1 MSTKLY
7 NGLRLLDNKADLFV
21 VIPKIAEVIREEFGK
36 AAQALVGEE
45 LARAADSKK
54 FREDAKPEATLW
66 FEVEEEWRKRQ
77 QKWGP
82 HHRLNDP
89 LRFSIVFGRSGRGNI
104 LANWYGENQGYEV
117 ALKGTG
123 LFEDYSHWDN
133 SDRPDGTT
141 QKQWAQRGK
150 EWDSLLDKY
159 GAFGSLPL
167 WELGSSS
174 DPWRHMFLQSPANE
188 DLNLY
193 RSREDRRE
201 DALADAVLEAL
212 TGNDKIENILVHYSK
227 AKRIVKNFL
236 KNDESEDIPL
246 PDFLPADFMVKI
258 GELPPLYEV
267 PSDLVRRII
276 ASAE

>member
-7 NGLRLLDNKADLFV
+7 NGLRLLDNEADLFE
-21 VIPKIAEVIREEFGK
+21 VIPKIADVIREELGK
-36 AAQALVGEE
+36 AAQVLVGKE
-45 LARAADSKK
+45 LARAVDSKK
-54 FREDAKPEATLW
+54 FRKNTKSEDILFFK
-66 FEVEEEWRKRQ
+66 VEDEWRKRQ
-77 QKWGP
+77 AAWGP
-82 HHRLNDP
+82 HHSLNDP
-89 LRFSIVFGRSGRGNI
+89 LRFSIVLGRSDRGNI
-104 LANWYGENQGYEV
+104 LANWYGETQGYEV

-123 LFEDYSHWDN
+123 LFEDYGYWDN
-133 SDRPDGTT
+133 SDRPDGMT

-150 EWDSLLDKY
+150 EWDSLLDKD

-188 DLNLY
+188 DLNIY

-201 DALADAVLEAL
+201 DALTNAVLEEL
-212 TGNDKIENILVHYSK
+212 TGSDKIENILVHYSK

-236 KNDESEDIPL
+236 ESDESRDIPL
-246 PDFLPADFMVKI
+246 PDFLPEDFMVKI
-258 GELPPLYEV
+258 GELPTLYEV